1 MAIRDEVLVAAKE
14 VFLRA
19 YLHEFDRFLPKM
31 METAFKKSESGIS
44 LSQQSH
50 YRILRRLLHDRS
62 NELRQKLHISMDKL
76 LQRSLQTA
84 YSTFRPSFDLTDK
97 GGLSLIE
104 PSAFEGELRLAAFT
118 ERFRNEAEEQLRD
131 LNARIALLFGQDE
144 VKEREVPF
152 RPYLVSKSL
161 AEAAEGMALPAEVSD
176 IMMPLLAESY
186 AGAIDAIYGAV
197 NRSLM
202 EHGVAADMP
211 LRIKKSLNKMSV
223 GEHINRGFNRAGI
236 SDVAAADSE
245 SMSIATA
252 MMRQFLER
260 GSQQPESVALS
271 RPLAQALK
279 ERLQAPAGASIG
291 KASDFGELMNVV
303 FEQNRQLAELTEDAN
318 ERMIIDIVAM
328 LFEYIARDSLLSQ
341 TIRAQ
346 LGKLQF
352 LVLKIVLNDDSFW
365 FRKEHPVRALINRMA
380 SVSAPNNSGD
390 FASHSME
397 AKIAEITETLLNA
410 ALEDV
415 DSLLALFVRSQ
426 DELETF
432 IEQDIR
438 NRDDKL
444 KKAAQALDNLRGR
457 AMNLTRLTVQLTEIL
472 SGMALNDFLREFIT
486 ETWAEA
492 IELADSFEPARA
504 ERFRILVP
512 NLIWSVAPKVDEYDR
527 QTLSALLPA
536 MIGTLREGMMSI
548 AWPQSR
554 QKELLGRLFD
564 AHTGA
569 LRSNQLSSAPS
580 LASLHRA
587 FKPLIH
593 QESPTQYMNAQ
604 AIDQAEKIVISTT
617 LRRFDGELLSSAD
630 YPEWEETAVGSGMQH
645 GGPSRFEAYPEP
657 RRHRGSFFEIDFD
670 RTADRARL
678 CWTSSDTSILLF
690 KSDRQSAPLMLTLS
704 EWQRMIGSGQMRH
717 AESQLLFDRAIRSV
731 LHTAEGFDRP
741 D

>member
-31 METAFKKSESGIS
+31 MEAAFKKSESAAS

-62 NELRQKLHISMDKL
+62 NELRQNLNNSMDKL

-84 YSTFRPSFDLTDK
+84 YSTFRPSFGLADK

-104 PSAFEGELRLAAFT
+104 PSAFEGELRLAVFT

-161 AEAAEGMALPAEVSD
+161 AEAAEGMGLPAEVSD
-176 IMMPLLAESY
+176 ILTPLLAESY
-186 AGAIDAIYGAV
+186 AGAIDEIYAAV

-202 EHGVAADMP
+202 ENGIAADMP
-211 LRIKKSLNKMSV
+211 LRIKKSPNKIGATERVYRS
-223 GEHINRGFNRAGI
+223 IDQDGI
-236 SDVAAADSE
+236 SDAAADPE
-245 SMSIATA
+245 SVSTVSA
-252 MMRQFLER
+252 MMRHFLER
-260 GSQQPESVALS
+260 GAQQAGSLTLSQ
-271 RPLAQALK
+271 PLAQALK
-279 ERLQAPAGASIG
+279 ERLQVAVGASVG
-291 KASDFGELMNVV
+291 KTSDFGEIANGI
-303 FEQNRQLAELTEDAN
+303 FEQSRQLSGQAEDAN

-328 LFEYIARDSLLSQ
+328 LFEYIVRDSLLPKA
-341 TIRAQ
+341 IRAQ

-352 LVLKIVLNDDSFW
+352 LVLKIALDDDSFW
-365 FRKEHPVRALINRMA
+365 LRKEHPVRALINRIA
-380 SVSAPNNSGD
+380 SVSAAKGSGD
-390 FASHSME
+390 FATPSID
-397 AKIAEITETLLNA
+397 AKIAQMTEALLDA
-410 ALEDV
+410 ALEDT
-415 DSLLALFVRSQ
+415 DSLLALFGRLHG
-426 DELETF
+426 ELEAF
-432 IEQDIR
+432 IEQDIG

-444 KKAAQALDNLRGR
+444 KKAAQALDNLRVR
-457 AMNLTRLTVQLTEIL
+457 AMNLTRITVQLTEIL
-472 SGMALNDFLREFIT
+472 SGMTLDDFLREFIT

-512 NLIWSVAPKVDEYDR
+512 NLIWSVAPKIDEYDR

-536 MIGTLREGMMSI
+536 MIGTLREGMISI
-548 AWPQSR
+548 AWPQFR

-569 LRSNQLSSAPS
+569 LRSNRLSPAPP
-580 LASLHRA
+580 LAALHRA

-593 QESPTQYMNAQ
+593 QTPHPQSMDEQ
-604 AIDQAEKIVISTT
+604 AIDHAEKIVISTT

-630 YPEWEETAVGSGMQH
+630 YPEWNEIAAGSDMRH
-645 GGPSRFEAYPEP
+645 EPSRSEVYPEP
-657 RRHRGSFFEIDFD
+657 RRYRGSFFEIDFN
-670 RTADRARL
+670 RAAYRARL
-678 CWTSSDTSILLF
+678 CWISSDASIMLF
-690 KSDRQSAPLMLTLS
+690 KPDRQSAPLMITLS
-704 EWQRMIGSGQMRH
+704 ELQRMIAGGLIRY
-717 AESQLLFDRAIRSV
+717 AENRLLFDRAIQSV
-731 LHTAEGFDRP
+731 LHTAECLDRA